1 MENFFLKCNKV
12 TLKKTYK
19 NITLIISKIK
29 KDVIYICLKK
39 IINKKDKYFYC
50 SLKKSNL
57 IENYSNKDINDIA
70 NWMNNYP
77 RKIFGYKTSF
87 EMLRQEIKDDNLFNK
102 LFAKRTFVFLINKKR
117 VKI

>member
-1 MENFFLKCNKV
+1 MKNFFFFFNKV

-19 NITLIISKIK
+19 IITLIISKIK

-50 SLKKSNL
+50 SLKKGNL

-102 LFAKRTFVFLINKKR
+102 LFANRTFFLINKKEL
-117 VKI
+117 K